1 MFAAA
6 YFWPGWGAQRLVQLG
21 DEHAVG
27 SGGAP
32 FAHEHERAVGEGRE
46 VIREICRR
54 VARSEKLAL
63 MDMVELLPTLDA
75 DGRAAR
81 TAARLITTLVHDAMT
96 ARWGAL
102 NDENSR
108 EDHA

>member
-1 MFAAA
+1 
-6 YFWPGWGAQRLVQLG
+6 
-21 DEHAVG
+21 
-27 SGGAP
+27 
-32 FAHEHERAVGEGRE
+32 
-46 VIREICRR
+46 
-54 VARSEKLAL
+54 
-63 MDMVELLPTLDA
+63 MVELLPALDA
-75 DGRAAR
+75 DGRTAR